1 MPIIFSGGGGTLS
14 QAASG
19 SHSIRTFTGSTT
31 YNPTSG
37 TKYITVHVIGG
48 GGGGASGTELTGEQN
63 LDERGFGGAGGG
75 GYVIGHYNITG
86 SFSGAVTVG
95 GGGAGGNPS
104 SSQFRA
110 GGDGGASRFQ
120 PSGSYNGSGQVS
132 ANGGEGA
139 PAGTGT
145 GGGGSASGGVNFSGD
160 FGQPR
165 DGLGGEATPSEPGLG
180 GTSGH
185 GDRTYGKGAD
195 GKETASAQEGN
206 SGTNGFVYILEYIG

>member
-14 QAASG
+14 QASSG
-19 SHSIRTFTGSTT
+19 SHSIRTFTGNTT
-31 YNPTSG
+31 YTPTSG

-63 LDERGFGGAGGG
+63 QDERGFGGAGGG

-86 SFSGAVTVG
+86 AFSGAVVVG

-104 SSQFRA
+104 TTQFRA
-110 GGDGGASRFQ
+110 GSNGGNSRFQ
-120 PSGSYNGSGQVS
+120 PSGSYNGSGQITG
-132 ANGGEGA
+132 NGGGGA

-145 GGGGSASGGVNFSGD
+145 GGGGSASGGVNFAGD

-165 DGLGGEATPSEPGLG
+165 DGQGGESLPSEAGLG

-185 GDRTYGKGAD
+185 GDRTYGKGAA
-195 GKETASAQEGN
+195 GLKTPNALEGN
-206 SGTNGFVYILEYIG
+206 AGTNGFVYILEYIG